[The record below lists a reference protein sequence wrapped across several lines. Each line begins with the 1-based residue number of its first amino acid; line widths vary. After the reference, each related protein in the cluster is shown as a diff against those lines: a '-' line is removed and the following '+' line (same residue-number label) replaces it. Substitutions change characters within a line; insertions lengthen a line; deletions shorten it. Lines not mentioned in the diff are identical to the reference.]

1 MASADDIQ
9 SMIQGINQQIT
20 EIVLDIKSNTSKKN
34 IQTTE
39 DNKVKLKEIAKKLKE
54 IKSKLAD
61 VYSPN
66 TRQTTLNIK

>member
-1 MASADDIQ
+1 MSQADSIEG
-9 SMIQGINQQIT
+9 MIQGINTLIT
-20 EIVLDIKSNTSKKN
+20 EIVSDIKTNTGQKN

-54 IKSKLAD
+54 IKSKLTD

-66 TRQTTLNIK
+66 TRQTTLDIE